1 MSIRSI
7 TLAAAFL
14 FASAAA
20 ASSATVTVQV
30 NDIESGEGQI
40 YVGLCDRGFEEAL
53 CIDGKFQ
60 AARPGTMTFTFENVP
75 PGTYAI
81 AAYHDVNGNGRMDTG
96 TFSLPKEPYGFSNDV
111 GRIAPPNFLAATIP
125 VSSPGATITVR
136 MARMIFGG

>member
-1 MSIRSI
+1 MNIRSI
-7 TLAAAFL
+7 TLGAAL
-14 FASAAA
+14 LISSAAA

-30 NDIESGEGQI
+30 NDIESAEGQI
-40 YVGLCDRGFEEAL
+40 YVGLCDRGFEESL

-60 AARPGTMTFTFENVP
+60 AARHGTMTFTFENVP

-111 GRIAPPNFLAATIP
+111 GRIAPPNFLAATFP
-125 VSSPGATITVR
+125 VSSPGVTVSVR

>member
-7 TLAAAFL
+7 TLGAAFL
-14 FASAAA
+14 FASVAA